1 MPLASLDVIYLF
13 TNFFCCSRTVKTME
27 TPGDGLNAFAS
38 RGVFGMLWDIMVD
51 QGMFP
56 QTQVLVL

>member
-1 MPLASLDVIYLF
+1 
-13 TNFFCCSRTVKTME
+13 ME